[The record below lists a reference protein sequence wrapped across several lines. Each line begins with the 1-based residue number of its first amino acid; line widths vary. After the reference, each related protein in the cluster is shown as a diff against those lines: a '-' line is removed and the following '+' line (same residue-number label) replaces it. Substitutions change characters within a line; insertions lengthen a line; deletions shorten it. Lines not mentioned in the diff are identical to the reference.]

1 VNRVES
7 LRKKRDIKKFRLS
20 YSREMSPVIKK
31 ILAFLL
37 LISLAVLFWFAFAV
51 WTGLYSIYSI
61 PPSPA
66 EPDGSTLIVAR
77 EEGEPMFNSPQYK
90 PPPKKVEPSGGI
102 GFGSGYRPKRS
113 LDQRTIV
120 ELPYVEWAYKKSLE
134 PAPEETPAN

>member
-1 VNRVES
+1 
-7 LRKKRDIKKFRLS
+7 
-20 YSREMSPVIKK
+20 MIKK

-37 LISLAVLFWFAFAV
+37 LLSLAVLFWFAFAI

-77 EEGEPMFNSPQYK
+77 EAREPMFNSPQYK
-90 PPPKKVEPSGGI
+90 PPPRKEEKSGGI
-102 GFGSGYRPKRS
+102 GFGSGYSPKRS

-134 PAPEETPAN
+134 PAQEETPAN